1 MDSPRRLHPWC
12 APQAVAAR
20 GPRRPRRD
28 SRLGIPARSA
38 SRRAAADTL
47 YSAHMSFAS
56 HVEGTIR
63 SARHDAK
70 RLLTVCEKCGQM
82 LAVRYDLARVK
93 ASVTKDMLRQ
103 RAAGMY
109 RLREL
114 TPLDDAEEPVTL
126 GEGGT
131 PLLALPR
138 LAAHL
143 GMKKLWA
150 KDEGQNPTGSFKA
163 RGLGMAIT
171 RSRTLGARGFV
182 IPSAGNA
189 GGAAAVYAARCGLP
203 CVVIVPR
210 GTPPAA
216 VAEAQIAGAHVFTIE
231 GSIAT
236 AGRVVAKAAPALGW
250 FDLSTLK
257 EPYRLEG
264 KKTIGLE
271 LAEQLDWRMPDVL
284 LYPTGG
290 GTGLVGIP
298 KGYEELRAMGWL
310 SGPLPRFFAVQAEGC
325 APVVKA
331 LAEGAENTAAWENPT
346 THAAGLRVPSPFAG
360 RQMLRLL
367 RDTRGGALAVSEKA
381 IQEAQR
387 LIARTEGTW
396 TAPESAALV
405 AALLLM
411 KAAGEVG
418 RDLEIMLIFTGA
430 GLKYAPP
437 PLDVPTDL
445 AGTEEQVLLQV
456 RRSVTGA

>member
-1 MDSPRRLHPWC
+1 
-12 APQAVAAR
+12 
-20 GPRRPRRD
+20 
-28 SRLGIPARSA
+28 
-38 SRRAAADTL
+38 
-47 YSAHMSFAS
+47 MSFVS
-56 HVEGTIR
+56 HVECTICG
-63 SARHDAK
+63 ARYDAK

-82 LAVRYDLARVK
+82 LAVRYDLERVK
-93 ASVTKDMLRQ
+93 ASVTKDALRQ
-103 RAAGMY
+103 RATGMY
-109 RLREL
+109 RFREL
-114 TPLDDAEEPVTL
+114 TPVDDGEAPVTL

-131 PLLALPR
+131 PLLELPR

-143 GMKKLWA
+143 GVRKLWA

-171 RSRTLGARGFV
+171 RARTLGAKGFV

-236 AGRVVAKAAPALGW
+236 AGRVVATVSPQLGW

-264 KKTIGLE
+264 KKTMGLE
-271 LAEQLDWRMPDVL
+271 LAEQLEWRMPDIL

-310 SGPLPRFFAVQAEGC
+310 SGAVPRLFAVQADGC

-331 LAEGAENTAAWENPT
+331 FAEGAETTAAWENPT

-367 RDTRGGALAVSEKA
+367 RDTRGGAVAVSERA
-381 IQEAQR
+381 IQDAQR
-387 LIARTEGTW
+387 LVARTEGIW

-405 AALLLM
+405 AALAQL
-411 KAAGEVG
+411 KDRGEPI
-418 RDLEIMLIFTGA
+418 RDAEIMLILTGA
-430 GLKYAPP
+430 GIKYDPPALDAPTH
-437 PLDVPTDL
+437 LEGSEDEIL
-445 AGTEEQVLLQV
+445 AQV
-456 RRSVTGA
+456 RRTVGA

>member
-1 MDSPRRLHPWC
+1 
-12 APQAVAAR
+12 
-20 GPRRPRRD
+20 
-28 SRLGIPARSA
+28 
-38 SRRAAADTL
+38 
-47 YSAHMSFAS
+47 MSFVS
-56 HVEGTIR
+56 HVECTICG
-63 SARHDAK
+63 ARHDAK

-82 LAVRYDLARVK
+82 LAVRYDLARVT
-93 ASVTKDMLRQ
+93 ASLTKDALRL
-103 RAAGMY
+103 RAPGMY
-109 RLREL
+109 RFREL
-114 TPLDDAEEPVTL
+114 TPLDDAERPVTL

-131 PLLALPR
+131 PLLELPR

-143 GMKKLWA
+143 GIGKLWA

-171 RSRTLGARGFV
+171 RARTLGARGFV

-210 GTPPAA
+210 GTPSAA

-236 AGRVVAKAAPALGW
+236 AGKVAAKVAPQLGW
-250 FDLSTLK
+250 FDLSTLR

-271 LAEQLDWRMPDVL
+271 LAEQLGWRMPDVL

-290 GTGLVGIP
+290 GTGLIGIP
-298 KGYEELRAMGWL
+298 KGYEELGAMGWL
-310 SGPLPRFFAVQAEGC
+310 SGALPRFFAVQAEGC

-331 LAEGAENTAAWENPT
+331 FADGAETTTAWENPT

-367 RDTRGGALAVSEKA
+367 RDTRGGAVA
-381 IQEAQR
+381 IGEAAIREAQR
-387 LIARTEGTW
+387 LVARTEGIW

-405 AALLLM
+405 AALAEL
-411 KAAGEVG
+411 KNRGEAS
-418 RDLEIMLIFTGA
+418 RDAEILLIFTGA
-430 GLKYAPP
+430 GLKYEPP
-437 PLDVPTDL
+437 PLAAPTDL
-445 AGTEEQVLLQV
+445 AGTEEEVLARV
-456 RRSVTGA
+456 RRVAGA

>member
-1 MDSPRRLHPWC
+1 
-12 APQAVAAR
+12 
-20 GPRRPRRD
+20 
-28 SRLGIPARSA
+28 
-38 SRRAAADTL
+38 
-47 YSAHMSFAS
+47 MSFVS
-56 HVEGTIR
+56 HVECTICG
-63 SARHDAK
+63 AHHDAK
-70 RLLTVCEKCGQM
+70 CLLTVCEKCGQM
-82 LAVRYDLARVK
+82 LAVRYDLARVT
-93 ASVTKDMLRQ
+93 ASVTKDALRL
-103 RAAGMY
+103 RAPGMY
-109 RLREL
+109 RFREL
-114 TPLDDAEEPVTL
+114 TPLDDAERPVTL

-131 PLLALPR
+131 PLLELPR

-143 GMKKLWA
+143 GIGKLWA

-171 RSRTLGARGFV
+171 RARTLGARGFV

-203 CVVIVPR
+203 CVVIMPR
-210 GTPPAA
+210 GTPSAA

-236 AGRVVAKAAPALGW
+236 AGKVAANVAPQLGW

-271 LAEQLDWRMPDVL
+271 LAEQLGWRMPDVL

-310 SGPLPRFFAVQAEGC
+310 SGALPRFFAVQAEGC

-331 LAEGAENTAAWENPT
+331 FADGAETTTAWENPT

-367 RDTRGGALAVSEKA
+367 RDTRGGAVAIGEAA
-381 IQEAQR
+381 IQEGQR
-387 LIARTEGTW
+387 LVARTEGMW

-405 AALLLM
+405 AALAELKDRGEASRDAEILLI
-411 KAAGEVG
+411 
-418 RDLEIMLIFTGA
+418 LTGA
-430 GLKYAPP
+430 GLKYEPP
-437 PLDVPTDL
+437 PLAAPTDL
-445 AGTEEQVLLQV
+445 AGTEEEVLARV
-456 RRSVTGA
+456 RRVAGA